1 MPLGNGGLGVAVWS
15 GDGFTAQLNR
25 ADTMPERLSTG
36 HVVIPGLATL
46 TSAKDYAGRL
56 DLFKGEFRELG
67 SEILLSV
74 SAVRC

>member
-1 MPLGNGGLGVAVWS
+1 
-15 GDGFTAQLNR
+15 
-25 ADTMPERLSTG
+25 MPERLSTG